1 MICCHLHVLQGVEEN
16 FGGEFSVF
24 IELSEVG
31 FCYYFCHDY
40 HPKIGIF
47 LTDLCF

>member
-16 FGGEFSVF
+16 FGEEFIVF

-31 FCYYFCHDY
+31 FVIAFVMITIE
-40 HPKIGIF
+40 K
-47 LTDLCF
+47 